1 MTNMVFIS
9 FVTIMCLYVGIKI
22 LSSEERNTVYNK
34 RPIEVVDVKKYNQFC
49 GWLTIGF
56 GAVADLTILLMG
68 SSTIWLNVLGTVL
81 LIVEA
86 FVVTK
91 IYAKVEFKMLKKR

>member
-1 MTNMVFIS
+1 MNMIMFVFIG
-9 FVTIMCLYVGIKI
+9 VMCLYVGIKI

-56 GAVADLTILLMG
+56 GVVADLTIFLMG
-68 SSTIWLNVLGTVL
+68 SLTGWLSLLCTVL

-86 FVVTK
+86 IAVVK
-91 IYAKVEFKMLKKR
+91 IYVKVEFKMLKKR